1 MIKVSSFI
9 AGLLFGVGLRLAGM
23 VNPGKVLAF
32 LDLSGAWDPSLG
44 LVMIGAIAVAIGP
57 FTWARQ
63 QSRSLLE
70 RTIQLPTQRKLDPR
84 LIGGNLLFGTGWGLA
99 GICPGPAMVILLAG
113 RWQAIV
119 FMLAMLAGM
128 LLFTALEAKPIH

>member
-9 AGLLFGVGLRLAGM
+9 AGLLFGVGLLLAGM

-63 QSRSLLE
+63 QSRSLLG

-113 RWQAIV
+113 HWQAIV

-128 LLFTALEAKPIH
+128 LLFAALEAKPIH

>member
-9 AGLLFGVGLRLAGM
+9 AGLLFGVGLLLAGM

-63 QSRSLLE
+63 QSRSLLG
-70 RTIQLPTQRKLDPR
+70 RTIQLPTERKLDPR

-113 RWQAIV
+113 HWQAIV

-128 LLFTALEAKPIH
+128 LLFAALEAKPIH

>member
-9 AGLLFGVGLRLAGM
+9 AGLLFGVGLLLAGM

-63 QSRSLLE
+63 QSRSLLG
-70 RTIQLPTQRKLDPR
+70 RTIQLPTERKLDPR

-128 LLFTALEAKPIH
+128 LLFAALEAKPIH

>member
-9 AGLLFGVGLRLAGM
+9 AGLLFGVGLLLAGM

-63 QSRSLLE
+63 QSRSLLG
-70 RTIQLPTQRKLDPR
+70 RKIQLPTQRKLDPR

-113 RWQAIV
+113 HWQAIV

-128 LLFTALEAKPIH
+128 LLFAALEAKPIH

>member
-9 AGLLFGVGLRLAGM
+9 AGLLFGVGLLLAGM

-63 QSRSLLE
+63 QSRSLLG
-70 RTIQLPTQRKLDPR
+70 RTIQLPTERKLDPR

-113 RWQAIV
+113 HWQAIV
-119 FMLAMLAGM
+119 FILAMLAGM
-128 LLFTALEAKPIH
+128 LLFAALEAKPIH